1 MAKAAPLAASANSAL
16 PENVTLHDVVF
27 SFVVMGVG
35 TGSGSNG
42 GSSHCLPKGGWWDTL
57 DTSDTSQYAV

>member
-42 GSSHCLPKGGWWDTL
+42 HTSHCLPKGGWRD
-57 DTSDTSQYAV
+57 DYNY